1 MWWGGGGVGWK
12 GVEGGWGRRFCCTRC
27 TGWGLGDGVGGRQ
40 CWFLH
45 QRFGHGYMGAM
56 HGPSGLPS
64 PSTTRCDCL
73 PRLRAP
79 ASLPHMLAP
88 LAVLLWVQGGDC
100 LLRFVSGDYEVGLG
114 FGVLRRLGGACG
126 CRSHCRAG
134 VALGLLVAGP
144 WAREGGGSSSGWV
157 GGSWPSLDVA
167 SAWPWPCPPPHPPT
181 PPPPPH
187 SHCLQG
193 PYLPNY
199 TPAAGSSPV
208 TYGLQRM
215 DHIGGLGRGLGGGLG
230 FGRWLGRWGVGCR
243 CAEGQVP

>member
-1 MWWGGGGVGWK
+1 MGWK

-157 GGSWPSLDVA
+157 GGGQLAFIGRGIGLALALP
-167 SAWPWPCPPPHPPT
+167 

-187 SHCLQG
+187 PATPPPLPLPAG
-193 PYLPNY
+193 PLPAQLH
-199 TPAAGSSPV
+199 PGRRQLPGHLRLAADGPHRWAGAGS
-208 TYGLQRM
+208 
-215 DHIGGLGRGLGGGLG
+215 
-230 FGRWLGRWGVGCR
+230 GRWAWVWEVAWEVGC
-243 CAEGQVP
+243 GVQVC